1 MCDVAAGRCDMKTQ
15 DLHLLTLGN
24 DPIAHTTLKPATDAG
39 SDRIPVAATLGQAA
53 PFAPCATTDT
63 KALRTCRLLLLT
75 LPLGIERLCA
85 MRASCSCVIF
95 TAQRIPSV
103 LISVNTPQSHG

>member
-53 PFAPCATTDT
+53 PFA
-63 KALRTCRLLLLT
+63 
-75 LPLGIERLCA
+75 A
-85 MRASCSCVIF
+85 MRDHRYKGIAHVSLAAADLAPGNRKAVCDEG
-95 TAQRIPSV
+95 V
-103 LISVNTPQSHG
+103 LFLRDFHRATHPIGAYQC